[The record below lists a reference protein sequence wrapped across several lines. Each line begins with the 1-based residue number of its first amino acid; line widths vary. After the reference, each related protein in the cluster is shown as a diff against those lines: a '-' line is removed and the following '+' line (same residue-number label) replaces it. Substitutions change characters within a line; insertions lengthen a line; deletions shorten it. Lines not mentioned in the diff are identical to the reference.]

1 MYSLSQMLHLPSL
14 HFAQGSGHE
23 SHEQYFVIFDNNP
36 VLKYQAHLHNRVH
49 LTATTR
55 PNSKTEFIKFKDRG
69 IFMKDNIQYG
79 SDGSLLSS

>member
-49 LTATTR
+49 LTATPR
-55 PNSKTEFIKFKDRG
+55 PNSKTEFIKFKDDRG
-69 IFMKDNIQYG
+69 IFMEDHIQ
-79 SDGSLLSS
+79 